1 MTIYGSPFGALPR
14 VRDISLTELIFDG
27 VATRGDAPIL
37 IDGPTGRS
45 LSGNAFIAEVKAI
58 AGGLARRGVGR
69 GTVVAIMAPN
79 SPEFCAVFHAIAW
92 AGGTITTVNPTY
104 TAPELAHQLK
114 DSGASILVTIPAFL
128 ETARTGA
135 EGTEVEEIVVIGEA
149 PGATPLSALMGPPLE
164 AQVPMD
170 LDRDVLVLPYSSG
183 TTGLPKGVML
193 SQRNLV
199 ANVAQILAVRPVEP
213 GEWTV
218 GFLPFFHIYGMV
230 VLANAYLAA
239 GGGVVTMPRF
249 DLEMFLRL
257 VSEHRTPQAFVA
269 PPVMVALAKHPLVDR
284 FDLSALKHTMSA
296 AAPLGPELSEAAA
309 RRLGVGSDQGYGMTE
324 LSPVS
329 HVSPRGQGKPGK
341 VGQPVPGTECRLV
354 DPVTGMD
361 VAPGEEGEL
370 WIRGPQVMLG
380 YHARPDA
387 TAACLDAEGWLRT
400 GDIARIDEEG
410 HFEIRDRLKEL
421 IKVKG
426 FQVAPAEVEAVLV
439 ANPRVADVAVIGVP
453 DEEAGEVP
461 MAWVVVPAGEER
473 PTLEEL
479 RAWCEGR
486 LAHYKQVHRVAYIEA
501 IPKSASGKILRRLLR
516 EHPDAR

>member
-1 MTIYGSPFGALPR
+1 MTIYRSPFGAPPR
-14 VRDISLTELIFDG
+14 LRDISLTELVFEG
-27 VATRGDAPIL
+27 VATRGDAPVL
-37 IDGPTGRS
+37 IDGTSGRS
-45 LSGNAFIAEVKAI
+45 LSGHGFIAEVKAL
-58 AGGLARRGVGR
+58 AGGLAARGVGR

-79 SPEFCAVFHAIAW
+79 SPEFCVVFHAIAW

-114 DSGASILVTIPAFL
+114 DSGARLLVTIPPFL
-128 ETARTGA
+128 DTARTGA
-135 EGTEVEEIVVIGEA
+135 AGTGVEEIVVIGEA
-149 PGATPLSALMGPPLE
+149 EGATPLASLAGPPLE
-164 AQVPMD
+164 AQSPVD

-193 SQRNLV
+193 SHRNIV
-199 ANVAQILAVRPVEP
+199 ANIAQIQAARPVEP

-230 VLANAYLAA
+230 VLANLYLAA

-249 DLEMFLRL
+249 DLETFLRL
-257 VSEHRTPQAFVA
+257 AAEHRTPQAFVA

-284 FDLSALKHTMSA
+284 FDLSALKHTLSA
-296 AAPLGPELSEAAA
+296 AAPLGPELSDAAA
-309 RRLGVGSDQGYGMTE
+309 ARLGVGSDQGYGMTE

-329 HVSPRGQGKPGK
+329 HVSARGQGKPGK
-341 VGQPVPGTECRLV
+341 VGPPVPGTECRLV
-354 DPVTGMD
+354 DPVSGMD

-380 YHARPDA
+380 YHNRPDA

-400 GDIARIDEEG
+400 GDLARVDEDG

-439 ANPRVADVAVIGVP
+439 ANPKVADVAVIGVP
-453 DEEAGEVP
+453 DDESGEVP
-461 MAWVVVPAGEER
+461 MAWVVPAGEER

-486 LAHYKQVHRVAYIEA
+486 LAHYKQVQRIAHIEV